1 MEETTKVNTADNAA
15 GPQFKELE
23 NVKRL
28 PILITLIIGAF
39 FSILNETLLNI
50 AFVDLVK
57 DLEVPYTTIQWLSTS
72 YMLVVG
78 ILIPVSALL
87 VQWFTTRQMFIGA
100 MVLFSVGTLV
110 CAIAPGFPVL
120 LVGRIIQAFGTG
132 LMLPVMMNTIL
143 VLYPPEKR
151 GAAMGSMGL
160 VIMFAPAIGPTLS
173 GLILE
178 SLNWRWLFYL
188 VLPFAIL
195 SVLIATVYLKNV
207 SDVTKPKVDVL
218 SIILST
224 VGFGGIVYGFS
235 NVGDPEGAGWSE
247 PKVYWTLIVGGI
259 ALILFI
265 WRQLVSKQPMLNL
278 RAFLSPMFSLSTVLL
293 IIVMMSLFS
302 TLMLLPIFL
311 QQGLLMTAFAAGL
324 ILLPGGILNGFL
336 SPVTGKLFDK
346 FGPRVLAIPGAL
358 ILVGVMYLFTTI
370 DLETTK
376 GTLILYH
383 CIMMVAISMIMMPV
397 QTNGLNQLPRAYYPH
412 GTAILNTLQ
421 QVSGAIGVAFFISIM
436 TNGTKDYITNPPV
449 DVNLEQLPTLALNAG
464 IHNAFKIGMVFAVV
478 AVVLSLFIKKT
489 KAPEAEVQQK
499 AALNPNEG

>member
-1 MEETTKVNTADNAA
+1 MNAA
-15 GPQFKELE
+15 GNAANLQPKELE

-28 PILITLIIGAF
+28 PILITLVIGAF

-50 AFVDLVK
+50 AFVDLTI
-57 DLEVPYTTIQWLSTS
+57 DLNVAYTTVQWLSTS

-87 VQWFTTRQMFIGA
+87 VQWFTTRQMFLGA
-100 MVLFSVGTLV
+100 MILFSAGTLV
-110 CAIAPGFPVL
+110 CAVAPEFYTL
-120 LVGRIIQAFGTG
+120 LAGRIIQAFGTG

-143 VLYPPEKR
+143 ILYPPEKR
-151 GAAMGSMGL
+151 GAAMGSIGL

-178 SLNWRWLFYL
+178 SLDWRWLFYL

-195 SVLIATVYLKNV
+195 SVVIAAVFLKNV
-207 SDVTKPKVDVL
+207 SEVTKPKVNFL
-218 SIILST
+218 AILLST
-224 VGFGGIVYGFS
+224 IGFGGVVFGFS
-235 NVGDPEGAGWSE
+235 SAGEGEGGWSE
-247 PKVYWTLIVGGI
+247 PKVYVTLIVGGI
-259 ALILFI
+259 SLLLFI
-265 WRQLVSKQPMLNL
+265 WQQIVSKNPMLNL

-311 QQGLLMTAFAAGL
+311 QQGLMMTAFASGL
-324 ILLPGGILNGFL
+324 VLLPGGILNGFL

-346 FGPRVLAIPGAL
+346 FGPRVLVVPGSA
-358 ILVGVMYLFTTI
+358 ILVVVMWLFTQI
-370 DLETTK
+370 DLDTSK

-383 CIMMVAISMIMMPV
+383 CIMMVAISMIMMPA

-436 TNGTKDYITNPPV
+436 SSGMTRYFTNKTGEATALDPA
-449 DVNLEQLPTLALNAG
+449 LALNAG
-464 IHNAFKIGMVFAVV
+464 VHDSFRIGMIFAIV
-478 AVVLSLFIKKT
+478 ALVLSLFVKRT
-489 KAPEAEVQQK
+489 KAPDEAKQP
-499 AALNPNEG
+499 L

>member
-1 MEETTKVNTADNAA
+1 VNTADNAA
-15 GPQFKELE
+15 GPQYKDLE
-23 NVKRL
+23 NIKRL

-50 AFVDLVK
+50 AFVDLTI

-120 LVGRIIQAFGTG
+120 LAGRIIQALGTG

-178 SLNWRWLFYL
+178 SLDWRWLFYL
-188 VLPFAIL
+188 VLPFGIL
-195 SVLIATVYLKNV
+195 SVVIASIYLKNV
-207 SDVTKPKVDVL
+207 TDVTKPKVDIL

-224 VGFGGIVYGFS
+224 VGFGGLVYGFS
-235 NVGDPEGAGWSE
+235 SAGEGGGGWSE
-247 PKVYWTLIVGGI
+247 PKVYWTLIVGGL
-259 ALILFI
+259 ALILFV
-265 WRQLVSKQPMLNL
+265 WRQIVSKQPMLNL

-324 ILLPGGILNGFL
+324 VLLPGGILNGFL

-346 FGPRVLAIPGAL
+346 FGPRVLAIPGSA
-358 ILVGVMYLFTTI
+358 ILAVVMYLFTTI

-376 GTLILYH
+376 GLIILYH

-436 TNGTKDYITNPPV
+436 TNGTNRYFSNPPADAV
-449 DVNLEQLPTLALNAG
+449 PEQMKELALNAG
-464 IHNAFKIGMVFAVV
+464 IHNSFKIGMIFAIV
-478 AVVLSLFIKKT
+478 AVVLSLFLKKT
-489 KAPEAEVQQK
+489 KAPEAEAQQK
-499 AALNPNEG
+499 AALADR